1 MTKKCFGHDVLRGG
15 NILLEFRS
23 LIQLADD
30 LVEPAAGL
38 PHLAAGFIDLQ
49 VNGFAGVDYNS
60 PDTPHAEIGR
70 SLRAQFATG
79 TTRLLPT
86 VITGS
91 VPGMLGSLRNLY
103 AAKRALAEGVAI
115 EGFHVEGPHISPEEG
130 PRGAHP
136 RQHVRPPDVDEYRRW
151 QEATDGLVKLVTIAP
166 EWPGAPAYIEAL
178 ARDGVT
184 VAIGHTAAQGSD
196 IQAAVSAGAT
206 LSTHLGN
213 GAHGVMPRHP
223 NYLWEQL
230 AEDRLNADFIVDG
243 IHIGAAFLKVALRAK
258 GIERSILVTD
268 ASSPAGATPGRYM
281 LGDQAVDLTE
291 DDRVVLAG
299 QTRLAGSALKMH
311 RGVENLMRIAGLTLA
326 EALTMATRNPA
337 RVGRIA
343 GRQRGLAAGD
353 RADFVV
359 FDFDAPAKS
368 VTIRET
374 WIGGECFFQAPAAH
388 A

>member
-1 MTKKCFGHDVLRGG
+1 MANSCFGFDALRGS
-15 NILLEFRS
+15 NILLEFDS

-30 LVEPAAGL
+30 VVEPASGL
-38 PHLAAGFIDLQ
+38 PFLAPGFIDLQ
-49 VNGFAGVDYNS
+49 VNGFDGVDYNS
-60 PDTPHAEIGR
+60 PDTTHEDIAR
-70 SLRAQFATG
+70 SLRTQFATG

-91 VPGMLGSLRNLY
+91 REGMLGSLKNLY
-103 AAKRALAEGVAI
+103 AAKQALPEGVAI
-115 EGFHVEGPHISPEEG
+115 EGFHVEGPHIAAEEG

-136 RQHVRPPDVDEYRRW
+136 KQHVRPPDVDEYRRW
-151 QEATDGLVKLVTIAP
+151 QDATGGLVKLVTIAP
-166 EWPGAPAYIEAL
+166 EWPEAPAYIEAL
-178 ARDGVT
+178 VQEGVT
-184 VAIGHTAAQGSD
+184 VAIGHTAAQREH

-213 GAHGVMPRHP
+213 GAHATMARHP
-223 NYLWEQL
+223 NYLWEQM

-243 IHIGAAFLKVALRAK
+243 IHIGEAFLKVALRAK
-258 GIERSILVTD
+258 GVERSILVTD
-268 ASSPAGATPGRYM
+268 ASSPAGAKPGRYM
-281 LGDQAVDLTE
+281 LGDQPVDLTE

-311 RGVENLMRIAGLTLA
+311 RGVENLMKIAGLTLP

-343 GRQRGLAAGD
+343 GRQRGLTPGD

-359 FDFDAPAKS
+359 FDFDSAEKS
-368 VTIRET
+368 IRIRET
-374 WIGGECFFQAPAAH
+374 WIGGECFFRE
-388 A
+388 

>member
-1 MTKKCFGHDVLRGG
+1 MTNKCFGYDAVRGG
-15 NILLEFRS
+15 NILIEYGS
-23 LIQLADD
+23 VIQLTDD
-30 LVEPAAGL
+30 LVEPVTGL
-38 PHLAAGFIDLQ
+38 PYLAPGFIDLQ

-60 PDTPHAEIGR
+60 PETPHEEIRR
-70 SLRAQFATG
+70 SLLVQFATG
-79 TTRLLPT
+79 TTRLFPT

-91 VPGMLGSLRNLY
+91 REGMLGSLRNLY
-103 AAKRALAEGVAI
+103 AAKLALAEGVAI
-115 EGFHVEGPHISPEEG
+115 EGFHVEGPHIAGEEG

-136 RQHVRPPDVDEYRRW
+136 KQHVRPPDVDEYRRW
-151 QEATDGLVKLVTIAP
+151 QEVTNGLVKLVTIAP
-166 EWPGAPAYIEAL
+166 EWPGAPNYIEAL
-178 ARDGVT
+178 VGEGVT
-184 VAIGHTAAQGSD
+184 VAIGHSAAAREH

-213 GAHGVMPRHP
+213 GAHAVMARHP

-243 IHIGAAFLKVALRAK
+243 IHIGEAFLKVALRAK

-268 ASSPAGATPGRYM
+268 ASSPAGAKPGRYM

-311 RGVENLMRIAGLTLA
+311 CGVENLMRIAGLSLA

-337 RVGRIA
+337 RVGRIS
-343 GRQRGLAAGD
+343 GRQRGLTAGD

-359 FDFDAPAKS
+359 FDFDAAAKS
-368 VTIRET
+368 VRVRET
-374 WIGGECFFQAPAAH
+374 WIGGECFFRE
-388 A
+388 

>member
-1 MTKKCFGHDVLRGG
+1 MLNKCFGHDALRGE
-15 NILLEFRS
+15 NVLLEYSS
-23 LIQLADD
+23 LIQLVDD
-30 LVEPAAGL
+30 MVEPAKGL
-38 PHLAAGFIDLQ
+38 PFLAPGFIDLQ

-60 PDTPHAEIGR
+60 PETPHEEIAR
-70 SLRAQFATG
+70 SLRVQFATG

-91 VPGMLGSLRNLY
+91 REGMLGSLRNLY
-103 AAKRALAEGVAI
+103 AAKQALAEGVAM
-115 EGFHVEGPHISPEEG
+115 EGFHVEGPHIAGEDG

-136 RQHVRPPDVDEYRRW
+136 RQHVRAPDVDEYRRW

-166 EWPGAPAYIEAL
+166 EWPDAPAYIETL
-178 ARDGVT
+178 VREGVT
-184 VAIGHTAAQGSD
+184 VAIGHTAAERSH
-196 IQAAVSAGAT
+196 IQAAVMAGAT

-213 GAHGVMPRHP
+213 GAHAVMARHP
-223 NYLWEQL
+223 NYLWEQM

-243 IHIGAAFLKVALRAK
+243 IHIGEAFLKVALRAK

-268 ASSPAGATPGRYM
+268 ASSPAGAQPGRYM
-281 LGDQAVDLTE
+281 LADQAVDLTD

-311 RGVENLMRIAGLTLA
+311 RGVENLMRIAGLSLP

-359 FDFDAPAKS
+359 FDFDAQTKS
-368 VTIRET
+368 VRIRET
-374 WIGGECFFQAPAAH
+374 WIGGECFFRE
-388 A
+388 

>member
-1 MTKKCFGHDVLRGG
+1 MTNKCFGYDAVRGG
-15 NILLEFRS
+15 NILIEYGS
-23 LIQLADD
+23 VIQLTDD
-30 LVEPAAGL
+30 LVEPVPGL
-38 PHLAAGFIDLQ
+38 PYLAPGFIDLQ

-60 PDTPHAEIGR
+60 PETPHEEIRR
-70 SLRAQFATG
+70 SLRVQFATG
-79 TTRLLPT
+79 TTRLFPT

-91 VPGMLGSLRNLY
+91 REGMLGSLRNLY
-103 AAKRALAEGVAI
+103 AAKLALAEGVAI
-115 EGFHVEGPHISPEEG
+115 EGFHVEGPHIAGEEG

-136 RQHVRPPDVDEYRRW
+136 KQHVRPPDVDEYRRW
-151 QEATDGLVKLVTIAP
+151 QEVTNGLVKLVTIAP
-166 EWPGAPAYIEAL
+166 EWPGAPNYIEAL
-178 ARDGVT
+178 VGEGVT
-184 VAIGHTAAQGSD
+184 VAIGHSAAAREH

-213 GAHGVMPRHP
+213 GAHAVMARHP

-243 IHIGAAFLKVALRAK
+243 IHIGEAFLKVALRAK

-268 ASSPAGATPGRYM
+268 ASSPAGAKPGRYM

-311 RGVENLMRIAGLTLA
+311 RGVENLMRIAGLSLA

-337 RVGRIA
+337 RVGRIS
-343 GRQRGLAAGD
+343 GRQRGLTAGD

-359 FDFDAPAKS
+359 FDFDAAAKS
-368 VTIRET
+368 VRIRET
-374 WIGGECFFQAPAAH
+374 WIGGECFFRE
-388 A
+388 

>member
-1 MTKKCFGHDVLRGG
+1 MTNKCFGYDAVRGG
-15 NILLEFRS
+15 NILIEYGS
-23 LIQLADD
+23 VIQLTDD
-30 LVEPAAGL
+30 LVEPVTGL
-38 PHLAAGFIDLQ
+38 PYLAPGFIDLQ

-60 PDTPHAEIGR
+60 PETPHEEIRR
-70 SLRAQFATG
+70 SLRVQFATG
-79 TTRLLPT
+79 TTRLFPT

-91 VPGMLGSLRNLY
+91 REGMLGSLRNLY
-103 AAKRALAEGVAI
+103 AAKLALAEGVAI
-115 EGFHVEGPHISPEEG
+115 EGFHVEGPHIAGEDG

-136 RQHVRPPDVDEYRRW
+136 KQHVRPPDVDEYRRW
-151 QEATDGLVKLVTIAP
+151 QEVTNGLVKLVTIAP
-166 EWPGAPAYIEAL
+166 EWPGAPNYIEAL
-178 ARDGVT
+178 VGEGVT
-184 VAIGHTAAQGSD
+184 VAIGHSAAAREH

-213 GAHGVMPRHP
+213 GAHAVMPRHP

-243 IHIGAAFLKVALRAK
+243 IHIGEAFLKVALRAK

-268 ASSPAGATPGRYM
+268 ASSPAGAKPGRYM

-311 RGVENLMRIAGLTLA
+311 RGVENLMRSAGLSLA

-337 RVGRIA
+337 RVGRIS
-343 GRQRGLAAGD
+343 GRQRGLTAGD

-359 FDFDAPAKS
+359 FDFDAAAKS
-368 VTIRET
+368 VRIRET
-374 WIGGECFFQAPAAH
+374 WIGGECFFRE
-388 A
+388 

>member
-1 MTKKCFGHDVLRGG
+1 MIKKCFGFDALRGE
-15 NILLEFRS
+15 NILLEYGTS
-23 LIQLADD
+23 IQIADE
-30 LVEPAAGL
+30 LVERTAGL
-38 PHLAAGFIDLQ
+38 PYLAPGFIDLQ

-60 PDTPHAEIGR
+60 PDTSIEEIGR
-70 SLRAQFATG
+70 SLRVQFATG

-91 VPGMLGSLRNLY
+91 REGMLGSLRNLL
-103 AAKRALAEGVAI
+103 AAKKALKEGVAI
-115 EGFHVEGPHISPEEG
+115 EGFHVEGPHIAAEEG

-136 RQHVRPPDVDEYRRW
+136 KQHVRPPDIDEYKRW
-151 QEATDGLVKLVTIAP
+151 QEATEGLVKLVTIAP
-166 EWPGAPAYIEAL
+166 EWPEAPAYIEAL
-178 ARDGVT
+178 VSEGVT
-184 VAIGHTAAQGSD
+184 VAIGHTAAQASD

-213 GAHGVMPRHP
+213 GAHAVLPRHP
-223 NYLWEQL
+223 NYLWDQM
-230 AEDRLNADFIVDG
+230 AEDRLNADFIADG
-243 IHIGAAFLKVALRAK
+243 IHIGPAFLKVALRAK

-268 ASSPAGATPGRYM
+268 ASSPAGAAPGRYM
-281 LGDQAVDLTE
+281 LGDQPVDLTE

-311 RGVENLMRIAGLTLA
+311 RGVENLMRIAGLSLA

-343 GRQRGLAAGD
+343 GRRKGLAVGD

-359 FDFDAPAKS
+359 FDFDEAARAIR
-368 VTIRET
+368 IRET
-374 WIGGECFFQAPAAH
+374 WIGGECFFRE
-388 A
+388 